1 MESQSL
7 RISDSA
13 LERMSSEE
21 LNLRLAEIAFNTQQG
36 AGGNWADRRKILSI
50 LSQRGLR

>member
-21 LNLRLAEIAFNTQQG
+21 LNLRLAEITFNTQQG
-36 AGGNWADRRKILSI
+36 ALAVIGPSAERF
-50 LSQRGLR
+50 

>member
-13 LERMSSEE
+13 LERMSSED
-21 LNLRLAEIAFNTQQG
+21 LNMRLAEITFNTQQG
-36 AGGNWADRRKILSI
+36 CGNWAERRKILSI

>member
-1 MESQSL
+1 MERQSL

-21 LNLRLAEIAFNTQQG
+21 LNLRLAEIAYNTHQG
-36 AGGNWADRRKILSI
+36 DGGYWAERRKILSI